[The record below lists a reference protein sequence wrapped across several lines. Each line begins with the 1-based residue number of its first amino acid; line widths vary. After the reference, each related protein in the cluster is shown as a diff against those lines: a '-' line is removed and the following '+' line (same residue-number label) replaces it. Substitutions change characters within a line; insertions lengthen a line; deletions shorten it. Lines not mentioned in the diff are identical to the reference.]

1 MNRLLANPLDKERVK
16 GKLFVFLSLLC
27 LLPVLLNT
35 LIIVPIYASLESN
48 VLYHG
53 SLVSVLIKYLQD
65 FFDLCAFSS
74 SYALLIFS
82 ALLLERK
89 QTATV
94 VIFYSVTFVLQI
106 PLKILINAL
115 IYGSLGNDLEIVM
128 DAVYLSVYFGLQ
140 MLQLLAVYV
149 LTSIDSGKFKL
160 YAASLD
166 DPKVKSRIEEKKI
179 LPLSRLID
187 WNNPLQRSAIKMSA
201 LILAIKLITRIINDI
216 SYGAPE
222 SLGEVLIMIVYYL
235 SDLIYGAVAYFIAI
249 FVISRFYETVKKKN
263 GAEAPL
269 SSDGNEN

>member
-1 MNRLLANPLDKERVK
+1 MNRLLANPIDKERGK

-65 FFDLCAFSS
+65 FFDLCAFSA
-74 SYALLIFS
+74 SYSLLIFS
-82 ALLLERK
+82 ALLLEKK

-128 DAVYLSVYFGLQ
+128 DVVYLSVYFALQ
-140 MLQLLAVYV
+140 MLQLLAVYII
-149 LTSIDSGKFKL
+149 TSIDSGKFKL

-249 FVISRFYETVKKKN
+249 FVISRFYESVKKKN

-269 SSDGNEN
+269 SSDNNES

>member
-1 MNRLLANPLDKERVK
+1 MNRLLANPIDKERVK

-128 DAVYLSVYFGLQ
+128 DVVYLSVYFALQ
-140 MLQLLAVYV
+140 MLQLLAVYII
-149 LTSIDSGKFKL
+149 TNIDSGKFKF

-249 FVISRFYETVKKKN
+249 FVISRFYESVKKKN

-269 SSDGNEN
+269 SSDGNKN

>member
-1 MNRLLANPLDKERVK
+1 MNRLLESPIDSARAKSR
-16 GKLFVFLSLLC
+16 LFIFLSLLC

-35 LIIVPIYASLESN
+35 LLIVPIYASLESN
-48 VLYHG
+48 VLYQG
-53 SLVSVLIKYLQD
+53 SVISIMIKYLQD
-65 FFDLCAFSS
+65 FLDLCAFSS

-82 ALLLERK
+82 ALLFEKK

-94 VIFYSVTFVLQI
+94 VIFYLVTFVLQI
-106 PLKILINAL
+106 PLKILINAI

-140 MLQLLAVYV
+140 MLQLLAVYII
-149 LTSIDSGKFKL
+149 TSIDAGKFKL

-166 DPKVKSRIEEKKI
+166 DPKIKSRIEEKKI
-179 LPLSRLID
+179 LPFPKLID

-201 LILAIKLITRIINDI
+201 LILAIKLITRVINDI

-235 SDLIYGAVAYFIAI
+235 SDVIYGAVAYFIAI
-249 FVISRFYETVKKKN
+249 FVISRFYDSVKKKN

-269 SSDGNEN
+269 SSDKN